1 MSFMDAIETECEL
14 CHGTRYAQEVLEYKY
29 KGKNIAE
36 VMDMTVTE
44 AIGFFAGEEFLIR
57 LQSLE
62 DVGLGYLHLNQAMTT
77 LSGGEMQ
84 RVKLASE
91 LHKKGAVYILDEPTN
106 GLHLDDV
113 RKLLI
118 LFNRMVDEGNTLIV
132 IEHSLD
138 VLRQA
143 DYVLELGP
151 EGGMSGGRLLYE
163 GTPRGMLT
171 CGVSV
176 TKEYLKDA

>member
-1 MSFMDAIETECEL
+1 
-14 CHGTRYAQEVLEYKY
+14 
-29 KGKNIAE
+29 
-36 VMDMTVTE
+36 
-44 AIGFFAGEEFLIR
+44 
-57 LQSLE
+57 
-62 DVGLGYLHLNQAMTT
+62 MTT
-77 LSGGEMQ
+77 LSGGELQ